1 MELERN
7 LLIIVMIDILLPPE
21 FNKFTKENFD
31 FRYKQKW

>member
-7 LLIIVMIDILLPPE
+7 LLIIVMIDILLSPE

-31 FRYKQKW
+31 FRYKQK